1 MKVERPLSMT
11 FVLLVLQQKCI
22 YAFTLVSVHEE
33 KKPFKCAI
41 CDFCSATATK
51 LVLLFMKER
60 KNQNINFVINAF
72 ALQQKGLLDYHISS
86 VHEEKK
92 HLSNREICK
101 KGKLH

>member
-1 MKVERPLSMT
+1 MYLGIHIGS
-11 FVLLVLQQKCI
+11 I
-22 YAFTLVSVHEE
+22 HEE